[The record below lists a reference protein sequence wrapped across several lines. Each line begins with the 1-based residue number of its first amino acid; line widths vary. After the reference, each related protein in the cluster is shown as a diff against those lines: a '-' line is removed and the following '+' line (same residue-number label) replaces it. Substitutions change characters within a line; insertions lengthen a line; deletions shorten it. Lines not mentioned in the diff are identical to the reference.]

1 MTGSG
6 YETSHHH
13 YHTTSSIAPLT
24 SVAGKVAGEEDAPTK
39 ALEEGEAYHEKLF
52 CENVFICS

>member
-1 MTGSG
+1 MTGSV

-13 YHTTSSIAPLT
+13 YHHDQQHCLPGQNKE
-24 SVAGKVAGEEDAPTK
+24 AGLGGGCPAK

-52 CENVFICS
+52 NL

>member
-1 MTGSG
+1 MTGSV

-13 YHTTSSIAPLT
+13 YHHDQQHCLPGQNKE
-24 SVAGKVAGEEDAPTK
+24 AGLGGGGGCPAK

-52 CENVFICS
+52 NL